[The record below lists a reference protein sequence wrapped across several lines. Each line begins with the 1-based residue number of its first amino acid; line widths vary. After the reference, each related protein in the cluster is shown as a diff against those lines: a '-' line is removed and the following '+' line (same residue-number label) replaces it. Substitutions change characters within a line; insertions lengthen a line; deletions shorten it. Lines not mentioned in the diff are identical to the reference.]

1 MTIHR
6 PMAASMKGV
15 VVMVRPMLLRLLEIR
30 GLGREAPSSLKD
42 NASCSWWCGSSS
54 SSYYYYYYYCYS

>member
-30 GLGREAPSSLKD
+30 GLGREAPSCLKD
-42 NASCSWWCGSSS
+42 NASSSS
-54 SSYYYYYYYCYS
+54 SSYYYYCYCYS

>member
-6 PMAASMKGV
+6 PMATSMKGV

-30 GLGREAPSSLKD
+30 GSGREAPSSLKD
-42 NASCSWWCGSSS
+42 NASSSS
-54 SSYYYYYYYCYS
+54 SFSYYYYYCYS